1 MCAAQGALA
10 RGRCTR
16 ANGGRPCRRPAR
28 PLPQPAE
35 PFGFKLSPGSGEA
48 FVVIAGRPCLCGF
61 RARAKVRAVVTADLR
76 EPPGGRHDTELDG
89 LLLIL
94 TVIAIM
100 TIVCALFL

>member
-1 MCAAQGALA
+1 MLLRARWRRGGAHARMGEDHAADL
-10 RGRCTR
+10 RGRFPSR
-16 ANGGRPCRRPAR
+16 
-28 PLPQPAE
+28 E